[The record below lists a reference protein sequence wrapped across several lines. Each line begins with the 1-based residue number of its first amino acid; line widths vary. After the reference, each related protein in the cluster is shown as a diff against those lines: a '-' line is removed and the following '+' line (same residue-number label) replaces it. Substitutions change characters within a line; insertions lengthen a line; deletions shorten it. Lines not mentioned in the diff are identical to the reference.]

1 MTNNSD
7 SSAATTDLTEAKR
20 VALAA
25 AASVEAEPTGLVEYR
40 SEGRLVLIG
49 SSSAVASVF
58 ARIDPAISVRALL
71 TGEADEQPEGIVF
84 EASPEAEILIEGF
97 LGTFEI
103 NSRAGRW
110 DCDLIIDLNEAP
122 RLTQPVPPPGYFAPR
137 GDADVLTEAI
147 EQLPDLIGRFDKPQY
162 FKLRPE
168 ICAHGASGQTGCT
181 RCLDA
186 CPAEAIFSIG
196 DKVEVNPHLC
206 QGGGVCATV
215 CPTGAISYAYPPAA
229 NTLDRL
235 RRMLRV
241 FHESGGSAATLVLHS
256 EAFDPVDLTADQL
269 PLALEELAS
278 AGLELWLSALAFGA
292 RRVLL
297 VRDGGIA
304 DGVLAAVQE
313 QRQVA
318 NDLLSGLGFDSS
330 IQWLGG
336 EQSGQAAQ
344 MPVIRHATFGA
355 GTGGKRETLFAAIDH
370 LVEQAV
376 QRPDVIELPQGAPLG
391 KVDVAA
397 GCTLCMACASVCPAK
412 ALADGDGVPALRF
425 YESNCVQCGLCAT
438 ACPEQ
443 VISLTPRL
451 LTDPAQRRDVRVLNE
466 EPPFDCIRCSKPF
479 ATRSVID
486 KMMSKLANHSMFQDE
501 ASLNRL
507 KMCGDCRVIDMMKDD
522 A

>member
-1 MTNNSD
+1 MTTNSEH
-7 SSAATTDLTEAKR
+7 SAATNDLTEAKR
-20 VALAA
+20 AALAA
-25 AASVEAEPTGLVEYR
+25 AASVEIEPTGLVEYR
-40 SEGRLVLIG
+40 SEGKLVLIG
-49 SSSAVASVF
+49 SSSAVASAF
-58 ARIDPAISVRALL
+58 ARIDPAINVRALL
-71 TGEADEQPEGIVF
+71 TSEADDQPEGLVF
-84 EASPEAEILIEGF
+84 EASPEAEIQIEGF

-110 DCDLIIDLNEAP
+110 DCDLVIDLNEMP
-122 RLTQPVPPPGYFAPR
+122 RMTQPLPPPGYFAPR
-137 GDADVLTEAI
+137 GDAAVLAEAI
-147 EQLPDLIGRFDKPQY
+147 EQLPDLIGRFDKPQ
-162 FKLRPE
+162 FFRLRPD

-235 RRMLRV
+235 RRMLRAY
-241 FHESGGSAATLVLHS
+241 HESGGSAATLVLHS
-256 EAFDPVDLTADQL
+256 EAFDTADLSADHL

-292 RRVLL
+292 RSVLL
-297 VRDGGIA
+297 VRDAGIA
-304 DGVLAAVQE
+304 DGVLAALQE

-318 NDLLSGLGFDSS
+318 NDLLNGLGYGPAVH
-330 IQWLGG
+330 WLGA
-336 EQSGQAAQ
+336 EQSEQAGR
-344 MPVIRHATFGA
+344 MPIIRHATFGA
-355 GTGGKRETLFAAIDH
+355 GTGGKRENLFAAIDH
-370 LVEQAV
+370 LVEHAQ
-376 QRPDVIELPQGAPLG
+376 QRPDAIELPPGAPLG
-391 KVDVAA
+391 TVEVAT

-425 YESNCVQCGLCAT
+425 YESNCVQCGLCET

-451 LTDPAQRRDVRVLNE
+451 LTDPTRRREVRVLNE

-479 ATRSVID
+479 ATKSVID
-486 KMMSKLANHSMFQDE
+486 KMTTKLANHSMFQDE

>member
-1 MTNNSD
+1 MTTPPTD
-7 SSAATTDLTEAKR
+7 QAAISSSPEAKQA
-20 VALAA
+20 ALAA
-25 AASVEAEPTGLVEYR
+25 AAAIEAEPTGLVEYR
-40 SEGRLVLIG
+40 SEGKVVLIG
-49 SSSAVASVF
+49 SSAAVASAF
-58 ARIDPAISVRALL
+58 AKIDSQVSVRALL
-71 TGEADEQPEGIVF
+71 TSDADQQPAGIVF
-84 EASPEAEILIEGF
+84 EASPAPEVLIEGY
-97 LGTFEI
+97 LGAFEI

-110 DCDLIIDLNEAP
+110 QCDLVIDLDQTP
-122 RLTQPVPPPGYFAPR
+122 RLTQPLPPPGYFATR
-137 GDADVLTEAI
+137 GDAEALAQAI
-147 EQLPDLIGRFDKPQY
+147 EQLPDLVGRFDKPQY
-162 FKLRPE
+162 FRLKPE
-168 ICAHGASGQTGCT
+168 ICAHGASELTGCT

-229 NTLDRL
+229 NTLDRM
-235 RRMLRV
+235 RRMLRAYRDA
-241 FHESGGSAATLVLHS
+241 GGTAAKLVLHS
-256 EAFDPVDLTADQL
+256 EAYDPTSLANDHL

-292 RRVLL
+292 QRVLL
-297 VRDGGIA
+297 VRDAGIA
-304 DGVLAAVQE
+304 DGVLAALQE

-318 NDLLSGLGFDSS
+318 NDILAGLGFDPVV
-330 IQWLGG
+330 QWLGA
-336 EQSGQAAQ
+336 EQTGQ
-344 MPVIRHATFGA
+344 MPDIKAATFGA
-355 GTGGKRETLFAAIDH
+355 GTGGKREALFAAIDH
-370 LVEQAV
+370 LIEQADS
-376 QRPDVIELPQGAPLG
+376 RPDLIELSSGAPLG
-391 KVDVAA
+391 TVQVAS

-425 YESNCVQCGLCAT
+425 YESNCVQCGLCET

-443 VISLTPRL
+443 VISLSPRL
-451 LTDPAQRRDVRVLNE
+451 MTDATSRRNVRVLNE
-466 EPPFDCIRCSKPF
+466 EAPFNCIRCSKPF

-486 KMMSKLANHSMFQDE
+486 KMTSKLANHSMFQDE